1 MATNYK
7 YEGVV
12 KDWVNNTGAAVSS
25 NDLVRYGTLGMGVAL
40 VDIPN
45 GGTGSVRLGGVFQGL
60 PKDNHATTGSVAVD
74 GQPAY
79 WDPTDEEV
87 YDAPGLG
94 RLYMGVFDANAASPA
109 TTCDVRLQPFA
120 AEGPRLIAA
129 TIIATMTVT
138 AADMMGGNLS
148 LLLSNAA
155 VRVVNLPSVEAV
167 PRGTILRVR
176 KTGGGA
182 AALTLTPDGD
192 EQIAGGATH
201 ALIDADNDYAMFQS
215 TGAAWLLVDSAI
227 A

>member
-1 MATNYK
+1 MATNYNK
-7 YEGVV
+7 AGRVI
-12 KDWVNNTGAAVSS
+12 DWTNGTGA
-25 NDLVRYGTLGMGVAL
+25 
-40 VDIPN
+40 
-45 GGTGSVRLGGVFQGL
+45 
-60 PKDNHATTGSVAVD
+60 SVASGIPAQYGLDQMGIVLVTTANGAVGSMALD
-74 GQPAY
+74 GEFGLAKHTDAVAVAGQPAY
-79 WDPTDEEV
+79 WLTDKC

-94 RLYMGVFDANAASPA
+94 RQYIGVFAAASAA
-109 TTCDVRLQPFA
+109 TVLTCRVQLRPFI

-129 TIIATMTVT
+129 TITANVTVS
-138 AADMMGGNLS
+138 AADMMSGNLS

-155 VRVVNLPSVEAV
+155 GRVVNLPSVEDV

-182 AALTLTPDGD
+182 HALTLTPDGD

-201 ALIDADNDYAMFQS
+201 ALLDADNDYAMFQS